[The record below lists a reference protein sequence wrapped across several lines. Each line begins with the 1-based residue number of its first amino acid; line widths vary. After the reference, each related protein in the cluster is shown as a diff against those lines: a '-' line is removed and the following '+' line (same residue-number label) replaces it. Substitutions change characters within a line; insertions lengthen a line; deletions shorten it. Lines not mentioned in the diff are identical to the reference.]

1 MTKNWTQLE
10 KGDIKCNYICEFIP
24 STCYSAACKVQW
36 TQGYTRHQDRVF
48 YLRERR
54 ESHANSSKP
63 ERSFCAC
70 RITIK
75 HRIVLYLSVD
85 RISVLQR
92 QERLAPP
99 RRVVFFVTSLWK
111 LSYFKVRLNQAVKV
125 SNILFPRLA
134 TIACAILVL
143 LFLSTKKWIFLRIWY
158 FPPQCSMAFFTVT
171 FLTYSLARNRIWRN
185 WWTENP
191 FFFPLTALKCVSA
204 SKVRSNKV
212 LYKLSGTH
220 GKRIWRT
227 RHHWLNRDFQQR
239 ERCKIDN
246 QLWFCLRK
254 KPRINSVRVNCVYDL
269 FELFEASKYSKNVPS
284 VAQR

>member
-92 QERLAPP
+92 QERLAPA

-111 LSYFKVRLNQAVKV
+111 LSYFKVRLHQEVKL

-143 LFLSTKKWIFLRIWY
+143 LFLSTKNWIFLRIWY
-158 FPPQCSMAFFTVT
+158 FPPPMFNGVFHRYFSDIFASTQPHLTKLMNWKP
-171 FLTYSLARNRIWRN
+171 FLLSTNC
-185 WWTENP
+185 
-191 FFFPLTALKCVSA
+191 F
-204 SKVRSNKV
+204 KVRIS
-212 LYKLSGTH
+212 
-220 GKRIWRT
+220 
-227 RHHWLNRDFQQR
+227 
-239 ERCKIDN
+239 
-246 QLWFCLRK
+246 
-254 KPRINSVRVNCVYDL
+254 
-269 FELFEASKYSKNVPS
+269 FEST
-284 VAQR
+284 Q

>member
-1 MTKNWTQLE
+1 MNTRIYTAPRQ
-10 KGDIKCNYICEFIP
+10 GIP
-24 STCYSAACKVQW
+24 FPRT
-36 TQGYTRHQDRVF
+36 
-48 YLRERR
+48 R

-92 QERLAPP
+92 QERLAPA

-111 LSYFKVRLNQAVKV
+111 LSYFKVRLHQEVKL

-171 FLTYSLARNRIWRN
+171 FLDIFASTQPHLTKLILLFLD
-185 WWTENP
+185 P
-191 FFFPLTALKCVSA
+191 FFFSLTALKCVSA

-254 KPRINSVRVNCVYDL
+254 KRRINSIRVNCVYDL
-269 FELFEASKYSKNVPS
+269 FELFEASKYSKNVHS
-284 VAQR
+284 VTQR